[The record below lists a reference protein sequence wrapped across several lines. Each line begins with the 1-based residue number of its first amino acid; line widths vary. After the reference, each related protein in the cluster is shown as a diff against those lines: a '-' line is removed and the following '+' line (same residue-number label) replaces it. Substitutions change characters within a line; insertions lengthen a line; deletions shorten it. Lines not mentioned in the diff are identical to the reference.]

1 MTVNYKGSD
10 KEYNYRVAEISFDE
24 NEEKK
29 ERAFD
34 IIRGSMEYNHITDKE
49 LKEDINNQDE
59 ETLTAFIAEYDE

>member
-1 MTVNYKGSD
+1 MTY
-10 KEYNYRVAEISFDE
+10 
-24 NEEKK
+24 EEKK

-49 LKEDINNQDE
+49 LKEDINDLDE